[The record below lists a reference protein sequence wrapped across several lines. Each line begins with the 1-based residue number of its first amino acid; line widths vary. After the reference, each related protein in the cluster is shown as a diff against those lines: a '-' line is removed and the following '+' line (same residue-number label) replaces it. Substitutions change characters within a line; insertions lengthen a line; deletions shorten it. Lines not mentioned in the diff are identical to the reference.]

1 MQSPERLNPKA
12 FISYSWT
19 SLAHRDLVLGYAE
32 RLLADGVDVV
42 FDQYDLRE
50 GQDKYHF
57 MEKMVTDPCVTH
69 VLAFSDRAYAENS
82 DARRAGVRTESQI
95 VSKEIY
101 DKVDQTKFIPI
112 ACELDARGEPYLP
125 QFFKNRIALDFS
137 SLERASENWERLIR
151 ILHGKPALTEPT
163 LNKPPAQIDF
173 DVPRARIPRLIE
185 ALPEAAR
192 KVGAEIIAH
201 GIKDD
206 VIGRL
211 VEALAERARFC
222 EAAMK
227 R

>member
-1 MQSPERLNPKA
+1 MQPPEWLNPKA

-19 SLAHRDLVLGYAE
+19 SLAHRVLVLGYAE

-50 GQDKYHF
+50 GQEKYQF
-57 MEKMVTDPCVTH
+57 VEKMVTDSSVTH
-69 VLAFSDRAYAENS
+69 VLAFFDRAYAENS
-82 DARRAGVRTESQI
+82 DARRAGVGTESQI

-112 ACELDARGEPYLP
+112 ACELDERGEPYFP

-137 SLERASENWERLIR
+137 SLERARRRLGAPYTHSAWEARPDKADPQQTSRPDRLR
-151 ILHGKPALTEPT
+151 CSPCPNL
-163 LNKPPAQIDF
+163 
-173 DVPRARIPRLIE
+173 
-185 ALPEAAR
+185 
-192 KVGAEIIAH
+192 AH

-206 VIGRL
+206 VIGRS

-227 R
+227 RW